1 MCVSNN
7 RLSIAPELFSS
18 RLITPQCYDSAVDDS
33 SKTNMEKGTSLMMGL
48 MSTINTQPQLITK
61 LIDILKKFD
70 AFKLIAEAMHHDLS
84 YPQ

>member
-1 MCVSNN
+1 MCLSNN
-7 RLSIAPELFSS
+7 RLLIAPELFSG
-18 RLITPQCYDSAVDDS
+18 RLITAQCYDSAVDDS
-33 SKTNMEKGTSLMMGL
+33 SKTNMEKGTSLMIGL

-70 AFKLIAEAMHHDLS
+70 GFKSIAETMHNDLS